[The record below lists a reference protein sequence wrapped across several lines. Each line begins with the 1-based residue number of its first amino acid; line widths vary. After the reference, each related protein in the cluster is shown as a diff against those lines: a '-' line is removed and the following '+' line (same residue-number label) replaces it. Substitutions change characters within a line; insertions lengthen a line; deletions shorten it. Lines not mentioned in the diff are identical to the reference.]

1 MVPLFDLVKKK
12 EKREKK
18 RKKSKVHKTPVFKS

>member
-1 MVPLFDLVKKK
+1 MIGVEKNILENNTDGTVKKK

-18 RKKSKVHKTPVFKS
+18 HRG